1 MLKIKSE
8 VDLDVLLKYGFK
20 KVQQDK
26 RINYVL
32 IPKDSK
38 WSCGNCIVVNNDR
51 NLFNYDYYIDEDR
64 NMEFQLN
71 PNATYEFEEIID
83 GLYDLI
89 ADGLV
94 EKE

>member
-8 VDLDVLLKYGFK
+8 IDLEVLLKYGFR

-32 IPKDSK
+32 TPKDSK

-64 NMEFQLN
+64 IIEFQLN